1 MYDWRTK
8 YVDDLL
14 EVDQGNIIVALCKTF
29 YWFFIIDKVY
39 QDCHYYTERFGVDKN
54 LTMMII
60 SQNILNRL

>member
-29 YWFFIIDKVY
+29 YWFIITDIVY
-39 QDCHYYTERFGVDKN
+39 QDCNYSWK
-54 LTMMII
+54 
-60 SQNILNRL
+60 RLLDI